1 MGCYLFVKELY
12 CATRP
17 EKATPQ
23 KQQQQ
28 KTTPPQKKK
37 KKKMEWGGGVEE
49 GVDFKVLQWILLFL
63 RS

>member
-28 KTTPPQKKK
+28 KTPPPQKKK
-37 KKKMEWGGGVEE
+37 KKTEWGRWVEE
-49 GVDFKVLQWILLFL
+49 GVNFKVLQWILLVT
-63 RS
+63 

>member
-23 KQQQQ
+23 KQQQ

-37 KKKMEWGGGVEE
+37 KWSGGGVEE